1 MPERL
6 ANVRM
11 TKLQVIPS
19 RTAMLVSVLLL
30 SSAFNPVLAQTPSAV
45 SGGFSP
51 LKKAQTSP
59 GFQVPAPPP
68 AEVDLRRMHYGNASA
83 KPPAFRVDL
92 PPPAVFP
99 DRLKIERA
107 DSGTPPKAAAQA
119 RPAGSPKTVSTIQAP
134 APVRVAAPPAGKVQI
149 VLPPPVQVTVSAA
162 DVEQFG
168 PAALALRATL
178 EPLLQEP
185 KPVRGKRGKYRAR
198 RLSTQDRVRQDIARF
213 YASRNFLPVWY
224 RAGKW
229 TDAARSLV
237 TRLQRAD
244 EDALVLGVPVPAL
257 PVAAAGNQDAGSEAA
272 QDQVSHAKAANAAAQ
287 GKVIADTDLQLSAA
301 AVRYARYARGARVNV
316 RQVSSL
322 IDGPADIP
330 AAQDVLA
337 RLAQAEFAG
346 DALWAYNPQQEG
358 YKALRSKLA
367 ELRNRSD
374 QKEQLPIAHGR
385 TLRVGMRDA
394 RVPLI
399 RLRFG
404 IPAHAGEKHAD
415 LYDTQ
420 VASAIA
426 RFQRSRGLPANG
438 RLSRATIRALSSD
451 NRGRIVNEVIAN
463 MERWR
468 WLPQNLGDTHI
479 LVNIPEYQLRMV
491 RAGVEIHSTR
501 VIVGKAKTPTPVFSD
516 QMRFVVVNPYWNVPL
531 SIIKK
536 EMLPAFQRNPDY
548 FKRNGYEVK
557 DTGKRLVVRQPP
569 GPRNALGYVKF
580 LFPNRHAV
588 YLHDTPGRSRFRYAS
603 RAFSHGC
610 VRVQD
615 PFKLAGLVLDGQK
628 GWNERRLRRM
638 IGGAERTIRM
648 ERKIPIHIVYFT
660 ASVDENGELRLFK
673 DIYGHSARLRRL
685 MSLKG

>member
-1 MPERL
+1 MGEMPERP
-6 ANVRM
+6 AISQM
-11 TKLQVIPS
+11 TNAPVVPS
-19 RTAMLVSVLLL
+19 RASAIAAFLL
-30 SSAFNPVLAQTPSAV
+30 AVAAGNPVLAQTTSAS

-51 LKKAQTSP
+51 LKKAQSSH
-59 GFQVPAPPP
+59 GFQVPPPPP
-68 AEVDLRRMHYGNASA
+68 AEVDLRRLHYGSAST

-92 PPPAVFP
+92 PAPAVFP

-107 DSGTPPKAAAQA
+107 GTGAPSRTAEQA
-119 RPAGSPKTVSTIQAP
+119 RPVETPKVAPPAKPP
-134 APVRVAAPPAGKVQI
+134 APVRIAVPPAGNMQI
-149 VLPPPVQVTVSAA
+149 ALPPPVKVTVSAA

-168 PAALALRATL
+168 PAALALRASL

-185 KPVRGKRGKYRAR
+185 KPVRGKRGKSRSR
-198 RLSTQDRVRQDIARF
+198 RLSSQDQVQQDIARF
-213 YASRNFLPVWY
+213 YASRNFVPVWY

-229 TDAARSLV
+229 TDGARSLL

-257 PVAAAGNQDAGSEAA
+257 PTSNVSARGKLISEA
-272 QDQVSHAKAANAAAQ
+272 
-287 GKVIADTDLQLSAA
+287 DLQLSAA

-337 RLAQAEFAG
+337 KLAKAEFAG
-346 DALWAYNPQQEG
+346 DALWAYNPQIPG

-374 QKEQLPIAHGR
+374 QKELPPIAHGK

-404 IPAHAGEKHAD
+404 IPANAGEEHAD

-438 RLSRATIRALSSD
+438 RLSRATIRALSGD
-451 NRGRIVNEVIAN
+451 NRSRIVNEVIAN

-479 LVNIPEYQLRMV
+479 MVNIPEYQLKMI

-501 VIVGKAKTPTPVFSD
+501 VIVGTAKTPTPVFSD

-536 EMLPAFQRNPDY
+536 EMLPVFQRNPDY
-548 FKRNGYEVK
+548 FKRRGYEVK

-628 GWNERRLRRM
+628 GWSEKRLRRM

-648 ERKIPIHIVYFT
+648 ERNIPIHIVYFT
-660 ASVDENGELRLFK
+660 ASVDENGELRLLK

-685 MSLKG
+685 LSLKG